1 MTLYDQDYY
10 AWTQTQAMLL
20 KERDYLGLDTEN
32 LIEELESMGR
42 SERREVISR
51 LEQLVMHLLKWQFQ
65 PGFRGHSWRTSIRNQ
80 RRELTRVLLDNP
92 SLRTELP
99 LIYIEIYP
107 SAVNIAE
114 DETGLSRAVF
124 PSYPPFTLEQ
134 ALMVDWLPE

>member
-80 RRELTRVLLDNP
+80 RRELNRVLLDNP
-92 SLRTELP
+92 SLHTELP
-99 LIYIEIYP
+99 RIYIEIYP
-107 SAVNIAE
+107 SAVNMAE
-114 DETGLSRAVF
+114 DETGLPRTAF
-124 PSYPPFTLEQ
+124 PSHPPFTLEQ
-134 ALMVDWLPE
+134 AFMMDWLPE